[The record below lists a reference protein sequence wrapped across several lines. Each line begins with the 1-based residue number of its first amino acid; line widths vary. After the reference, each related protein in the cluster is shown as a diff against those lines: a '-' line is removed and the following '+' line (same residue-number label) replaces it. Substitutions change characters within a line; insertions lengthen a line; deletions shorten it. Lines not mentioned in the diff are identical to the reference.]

1 MKRIILAA
9 LIGVMVTYTTD
20 AGSKN
25 GNELYDECKNDG
37 PFWNQG
43 VCHGYI
49 IGITDAV
56 LDFQDANV
64 LADTFQRVCMPTEGV
79 TTGQIVEIAKKYLN
93 NHPEE
98 RNYPGSANVVEA
110 LLLAFPCKK

>member
-1 MKRIILAA
+1 MTRFIILAA
-9 LIGVMVTYTTD
+9 LVGVLATSPTD

-25 GNELYDECKNDG
+25 GNELYDECKDDG
-37 PFWNQG
+37 PYWNQG

-64 LADTFQRVCMPTEGV
+64 LVDNFQKVCMPTEV
-79 TTGQIVEIAKKYLN
+79 TTGQIVENAKKYLN
-93 NHPEE
+93 DNPEE